1 VIQQLK
7 QRFTLNPHQKLC
19 EDSCSVEPLLG
30 DGVTFTVRH
39 LGSCGVARPSGEE
52 VTSQAVRRIIQQ
64 ARADD
69 RNEVGTGS
77 KGILWHSFLL
87 WDQII

>member
-1 VIQQLK
+1 M
-7 QRFTLNPHQKLC
+7 
-19 EDSCSVEPLLG
+19 EPLLG

-64 ARADD
+64 VGLATSSLTSRLQVI
-69 RNEVGTGS
+69 NEIKSGFIKMFNQFTAKKLGLS
-77 KGILWHSFLL
+77 FTKLFLL
-87 WDQII
+87 VDSSKI